1 VVSIEDIKHEYER
14 AILKCQE
21 LYAIRR
27 TKDTAGAIRS
37 IKGKIVEDITKN
49 LVKIAWS
56 GISSDEGRLRMDRK
70 KIVIKTNDE
79 VYKLSQDL
87 HIFIDNVFRISV
99 ECKSYTEVGVYKEI
113 LVDATLLKKAVLS
126 INAFFVV
133 QLENFLGGDYG
144 LKIGA
149 KGSDSVITLNRVFP
163 QVNINV
169 ITLLDGDRDI
179 KNPLHL
185 PEYFKPLT
193 GERLNYA
200 IEQFAESLLP
210 CKSQRE
216 GMSNAISA

>member
-1 VVSIEDIKHEYER
+1 MVSIEDIKHEYER

-79 VYKLSQDL
+79 VYKLSQDVHL
-87 HIFIDNVFRISV
+87 YIDNVFKISI
-99 ECKSYTEVGVYKEI
+99 ECKSYTEVAMYKRI
-113 LVDATLLKKAVLS
+113 LVDGELLRRTVPT
-126 INAFFVV
+126 INAFFTL

-144 LKIGA
+144 TKIEA
-149 KGSDSVITLNRVFP
+149 NGSASVITLNRLFP
-163 QVNINV
+163 QLSITV
-169 ITLLDGDRDI
+169 ITLLDGDRKI
-179 KNPLHL
+179 KQPLHA
-185 PEYFKPLT
+185 PEFFKPLED
-193 GERLNYA
+193 ERLNHA
-200 IEQFAESLLP
+200 IEQFRKAMLM
-210 CKSQRE
+210 
-216 GMSNAISA
+216 G